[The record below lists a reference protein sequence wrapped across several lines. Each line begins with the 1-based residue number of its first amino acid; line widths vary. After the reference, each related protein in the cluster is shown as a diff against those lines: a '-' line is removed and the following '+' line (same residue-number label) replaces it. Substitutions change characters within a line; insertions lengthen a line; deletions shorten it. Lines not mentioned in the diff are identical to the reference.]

1 MEDNRRVVI
10 TGMGVI
16 CATGSTV
23 AQFLDALQEGRQG
36 IKEITLF
43 DSSGYPSHVGGQ
55 IDGYDSLDFF
65 DKRELRRLSRDDQLW
80 GMPRGRGRG
89 DALC

>member
-23 AQFLDALQEGRQG
+23 AQFLDALQEGRARHLDAIANLRNGASHLVKNIQ
-36 IKEITLF
+36 EDNITL
-43 DSSGYPSHVGGQ
+43 P
-55 IDGYDSLDFF
+55 
-65 DKRELRRLSRDDQLW
+65 
-80 GMPRGRGRG
+80 
-89 DALC
+89 